1 MVCNFFLQKKR
12 LPNNID
18 DLKNPLYFNE
28 NSDFEPTIE
37 ASEFTDTQT
46 KLQIDDNVLVQ
57 KLKQYIKNDDR
68 AILAFAAF

>member
-18 DLKNPLYFNE
+18 DLKNPIYFNE
-28 NSDFEPTIE
+28 DSDFEPTIE

-46 KLQIDDNVLVQ
+46 KLQIDDNVLV
-57 KLKQYIKNDDR
+57 
-68 AILAFAAF
+68 